1 MPNPTYYK
9 IRYVTNAIVIT
20 KAWHMEIAVNYK
32 LYDNESNIKNEG
44 EAKAKFDDQ
53 YLTLNVMFGEPM
65 LIAYTDIVGISDYDY
80 KVDLF
85 LTSKE
90 KLNLWGL
97 GYQYE
102 DFLFQLYKLRNE
114 LMLKYLLIDEALLKG
129 GFEAQYKQL
138 DPNGQTN
145 QTGNCEIRLYDT
157 AIVIL
162 PQKSEPI
169 RLPYCYIANV
179 NKQDYT
185 LKITNEF
192 LEKIELTQLGQN
204 FDPLAKALSD
214 ALNKMNLRTQENIKE
229 LIPEATPLTI
239 NKLAS
244 LMKDGRAAKR
254 KEIES
259 QSQDFWRRLE
269 KKIGEAGITKEYEFL
284 NSFASRDQVCVGIK
298 RGLMGDL
305 TGTYIWMMFPLLN
318 IGTSK
323 LSNAIAIEA
332 FNTQDN
338 TGENIKQQNS
348 SENAAS
354 ETIEENSQTIDEQ
367 KPATTGATY
376 FFRTIG
382 RKEYAQTKDE
392 DLTIELENVIKNIN
406 HAMIEVNFRR
416 EPIFLSEEQLDD
428 TKYIQYR
435 FAIERMPSL
444 RMLRSLFI
452 GRVIH
457 TSPEQWKS
465 NVASLLAFNT
475 KSLDDTGKWK
485 KGES

>member
-1 MPNPTYYK
+1 
-9 IRYVTNAIVIT
+9 
-20 KAWHMEIAVNYK
+20 MEVAVNYK
-32 LYDNESNIKNEG
+32 LYDDEANIKNEG

-53 YLTLNVMFGEPM
+53 YLTLTVMFGEPM
-65 LIAYTDIVGISDYDY
+65 LFAYTDIVGISDYDY

-114 LMLKYLLIDEALLKG
+114 LMLKYLLIDESLLKG

-157 AIVIL
+157 AIVVL

-169 RLPYCYIANV
+169 RLPYCYITNV
-179 NKQDYT
+179 NKQDYA

-192 LEKIELTQLGQN
+192 LEKIEFTKPGQN

-214 ALNKMNLRTQENIKE
+214 ALNKMILRTQENIKE
-229 LIPEATPLTI
+229 LIPEATPLAI
-239 NKLAS
+239 NKLVS

-254 KEIES
+254 KEIAL
-259 QSQDFWRRLE
+259 QSQDLWRRLE
-269 KKIGEAGITKEYEFL
+269 KKLVEAGITKEYEFL
-284 NSFASRDQVCVGIK
+284 NSFAARDQVCLGIK

-318 IGTSK
+318 PGTNR
-323 LSNAIAIEA
+323 LSNTIAIEA
-332 FNTQDN
+332 FNAQDN
-338 TGENIKQQNS
+338 PGENKKQQDS
-348 SENAAS
+348 SENAVL
-354 ETIEENSQTIDEQ
+354 ETEEETSQTLDEEQ

-376 FFRTIG
+376 FFRTMG

-392 DLTIELENVIKNIN
+392 DLIIELENFIKNIN
-406 HAMIEVNFRR
+406 RAMIDVNFRR
-416 EPIFLSEEQLDD
+416 EPIFLSEEQLDS
-428 TKYIQYR
+428 TKYVQYR
-435 FAIERMPSL
+435 FAIARMPSL

-457 TSPEQWKS
+457 SSPEQWKS

-475 KSLDDTGKWK
+475 KNLDDTGKSK
-485 KGES
+485 KGEA

>member
-1 MPNPTYYK
+1 MH
-9 IRYVTNAIVIT
+9 VDV
-20 KAWHMEIAVNYK
+20 AVNYK
-32 LYDNESNIKNEG
+32 LYNDESNIKNQG
-44 EAKAKFDDQ
+44 EARATFDGR
-53 YLTLNVMFGEPM
+53 YLTLTVMFGEPM
-65 LIAYTDIVGISDYDY
+65 LFAYTDIVGISDYDY

-90 KLNLWGL
+90 KLNLSGL

-114 LMLKYLLIDEALLKG
+114 LMLKYLLIDESLLKG

-157 AIVIL
+157 AIVVL

-169 RLPYCYIANV
+169 RLPYCYITNV

-192 LEKIELTQLGQN
+192 IEKIEFTQLGQN

-214 ALNKMNLRTQENIKE
+214 ALNKMILRTQENIKE
-229 LIPEATPLTI
+229 LIPEATLLAI
-239 NKLAS
+239 NKLSS
-244 LMKDGRAAKR
+244 LMKDGRAARR
-254 KEIES
+254 KEIEL

-269 KKIGEAGITKEYEFL
+269 KKIDEAGITKEYEFL
-284 NSFASRDQVCVGIK
+284 NSFAAKDQVCVGIK

-318 IGTSK
+318 PGTNR
-323 LSNAIAIEA
+323 LSNTIAIEA

-338 TGENIKQQNS
+338 TGENKKQQRN
-348 SENAAS
+348 SENTVS
-354 ETIEENSQTIDEQ
+354 ETEEETSQNLDEEQ

-376 FFRTIG
+376 FFRTMG
-382 RKEYAQTKDE
+382 RKQYAQTKNE
-392 DLTIELENVIKNIN
+392 DLIIELENFTKNIN
-406 HAMIEVNFRR
+406 RAMIDVNFRR
-416 EPIFLSEEQLDD
+416 EPIFLSKEQLDS
-428 TKYIQYR
+428 TKYVQYR

-457 TSPEQWKS
+457 SSPEQWQS
-465 NVASLLAFNT
+465 NVAGLLAFNT
-475 KSLDDTGKWK
+475 KSLDDTEKWK
-485 KGES
+485 KGEA

>member
-1 MPNPTYYK
+1 MC
-9 IRYVTNAIVIT
+9 
-20 KAWHMEIAVNYK
+20 MEIAVNFK
-32 LYDNESNIKNEG
+32 LYDNESNIKTEG
-44 EAKAKFDDQ
+44 EARATFDDQ
-53 YLTLNVMFGEPM
+53 YLTLAVMFGDPM
-65 LIAYTDIVGISDYDY
+65 LFTYTDIVGISDYDY
-80 KVDLF
+80 KIDLF

-114 LMLKYLLIDEALLKG
+114 LMLKYLLIDESLLKG
-129 GFEAQYKQL
+129 GFEGKYRQL

-157 AIVIL
+157 ALVVL
-162 PQKSEPI
+162 PQKSDPI
-169 RLPYCYIANV
+169 RLPYCYITNV

-185 LKITNEF
+185 LRITNESQ
-192 LEKIELTQLGQN
+192 EKIEFTQLGQN

-254 KEIES
+254 KEIEL
-259 QSQDFWRRLE
+259 QSQEFWRRLE
-269 KKIGEAGITKEYEFL
+269 KKIDEAGITKEYGFL
-284 NSFASRDQVCVGIK
+284 NSLAAKDQVCVGVK

-305 TGTYIWMMFPLLN
+305 TGTYIWMMFPLLSPGAN
-318 IGTSK
+318 R
-323 LSNAIAIEA
+323 LSNTIAIEA
-332 FNTQDN
+332 FNT
-338 TGENIKQQNS
+338 ENNEKQQGS
-348 SENAAS
+348 SEIPVS
-354 ETIEENSQTIDEQ
+354 EADEEISQNQTEEQ

-376 FFRTIG
+376 FFRIME
-382 RKEYAQTKDE
+382 RKEYAKTKDE
-392 DLTIELENVIKNIN
+392 DLARELEDFIKNIN
-406 HAMIEVNFRR
+406 RAMIDVNFRR
-416 EPIFLSEEQLDD
+416 EPIFLSEDQLES
-428 TKYIQYR
+428 TKYVQYR
-435 FAIERMPSL
+435 FAIARIPSL

-457 TSPEQWKS
+457 SSPEQWKTD
-465 NVASLLAFNT
+465 VASLLAFNT
-475 KSLDDTGKWK
+475 KSLDNTEKWK
-485 KGES
+485 KGEE

>member
-1 MPNPTYYK
+1 ME
-9 IRYVTNAIVIT
+9 VT
-20 KAWHMEIAVNYK
+20 VNYK
-32 LYDNESNIKNEG
+32 LYDDGLKIKNEG
-44 EAKAKFDDQ
+44 EARAKFDDR
-53 YLTLNVMFGEPM
+53 YLTLTVMFGDPM
-65 LIAYTDIVGISDYDY
+65 LFAYTDIVGISDYDY

-114 LMLKYLLIDEALLKG
+114 LMLKYLLIDESLLKG

-157 AIVIL
+157 AIVVL

-169 RLPYCYIANV
+169 RLPYCYITNV
-179 NKQDYT
+179 SKQDYSIR
-185 LKITNEF
+185 ITNES
-192 LEKIELTQLGQN
+192 LEKIEFTQLGQN

-214 ALNKMNLRTQENIKE
+214 ALNKMILRTQENIKE
-229 LIPEATPLTI
+229 LIPEANPLVI
-239 NKLAS
+239 NKIAS

-254 KEIES
+254 KEIEL

-269 KKIGEAGITKEYEFL
+269 KKIDEAGITKEYEFL
-284 NSFASRDQVCVGIK
+284 NSSAAKDQVCVGIK

-305 TGTYIWMMFPLLN
+305 TGTYTWMMFPLLN
-318 IGTSK
+318 SGTNR
-323 LSNAIAIEA
+323 LSNTIAIEA

-338 TGENIKQQNS
+338 TEENKEQQKS
-348 SENAAS
+348 SKDPAS
-354 ETIEENSQTIDEQ
+354 EAAEETSQNPDEEQ

-376 FFRTIG
+376 FFRTMG

-392 DLTIELENVIKNIN
+392 DLIIGLENFTKNIN
-406 HAMIEVNFRR
+406 RAMIDVNFRR
-416 EPIFLSEEQLDD
+416 EPIFLSAEQLDSN
-428 TKYIQYR
+428 KYVQYR
-435 FAIERMPSL
+435 FAISRIPSL

-457 TSPEQWKS
+457 SSPEQWKS
-465 NVASLLAFNT
+465 NVVSLLAFNS
-475 KSLDDTGKWK
+475 KSLDDTEKWK
-485 KGES
+485 KGDT

>member
-1 MPNPTYYK
+1 MKVLN
-9 IRYVTNAIVIT
+9 
-20 KAWHMEIAVNYK
+20 MEVAVNYK
-32 LYDNESNIKNEG
+32 LYDDESNIKKEG
-44 EAKAKFDDQ
+44 EAKAKFNDQ
-53 YLTLNVMFGEPM
+53 YLSLTVMFGEPM
-65 LIAYTDIVGISDYDY
+65 LFAYTDIVGISDYDY

-114 LMLKYLLIDEALLKG
+114 IMLKYLLIDESLLKG

-169 RLPYCYIANV
+169 RLPYCYITNL

-192 LEKIELTQLGQN
+192 IEKIEFTQLGQN
-204 FDPLAKALSD
+204 FDPLTKALSD

-229 LIPEATPLTI
+229 LIPEATPLAI
-239 NKLAS
+239 GKIAP

-254 KEIES
+254 KEIEL

-269 KKIGEAGITKEYEFL
+269 KKIVEAGIIKEYEFL
-284 NSFASRDQVCVGIK
+284 NSLATRDQVCVGIK

-318 IGTSK
+318 PGTNR
-323 LSNAIAIEA
+323 LSNTIAIEA
-332 FNTQDN
+332 FNAQDN
-338 TGENIKQQNS
+338 IGEKEKQQNS
-348 SENAAS
+348 SENAVS
-354 ETIEENSQTIDEQ
+354 ETEEETSQNPDEQ

-376 FFRTIG
+376 FFRIMG

-392 DLTIELENVIKNIN
+392 DLIIELESFIKNIN
-406 HAMIEVNFRR
+406 RAMIDVNFRR
-416 EPIFLSEEQLDD
+416 EPIFLSEEQLDS
-428 TKYIQYR
+428 TKYVQYR
-435 FAIERMPSL
+435 FAIARMSSL
-444 RMLRSLFI
+444 RMLRSRFI

-457 TSPEQWKS
+457 SSPEQWKS

-485 KGES
+485 KGEP

>member
-1 MPNPTYYK
+1 MH
-9 IRYVTNAIVIT
+9 VDV
-20 KAWHMEIAVNYK
+20 AVNYK
-32 LYDNESNIKNEG
+32 LYNDESNIKNQG
-44 EAKAKFDDQ
+44 EARATFDGR
-53 YLTLNVMFGEPM
+53 YLTLTVMFGEPM
-65 LIAYTDIVGISDYDY
+65 LFAYTDIVGISDYDY

-90 KLNLWGL
+90 KLNLSGL

-114 LMLKYLLIDEALLKG
+114 LMLKYLLIDESLLKG

-157 AIVIL
+157 AIVVL

-169 RLPYCYIANV
+169 RLPYCYITSV

-192 LEKIELTQLGQN
+192 IEKIEFTQLGQN

-214 ALNKMNLRTQENIKE
+214 ALNKMILRTQENIKE
-229 LIPEATPLTI
+229 LIPEATPLAI
-239 NKLAS
+239 NKLSS
-244 LMKDGRAAKR
+244 LMKDGRATRR
-254 KEIES
+254 KEIEL

-284 NSFASRDQVCVGIK
+284 NSFAARDQVCVGIK

-305 TGTYIWMMFPLLN
+305 TSTYIWMMFPLLN
-318 IGTSK
+318 PGTNR
-323 LSNAIAIEA
+323 LSNTIAIEA

-338 TGENIKQQNS
+338 TGENKKQQRN
-348 SENAAS
+348 SENTVS
-354 ETIEENSQTIDEQ
+354 ETEETSQNIDEEQ

-376 FFRTIG
+376 FFRTMG

-392 DLTIELENVIKNIN
+392 DLIIKLENFTKNIN
-406 HAMIEVNFRR
+406 RAMVDVNFRR
-416 EPIFLSEEQLDD
+416 EPIFLSKEQLDS
-428 TKYIQYR
+428 TKYVQYR

-457 TSPEQWKS
+457 SSPEQWQS

-475 KSLDDTGKWK
+475 KSLDDTEKWK
-485 KGES
+485 KGEA